1 MKTYIYGLIL
11 FFLFIFLHEILSIRE
26 GFVCFSGDEQVA
38 IKNNNLKLKQ
48 VQSDA
53 STFLDNV
60 TKIEAEVKSNST
72 NILHNVTNNLK
83 ILSAISDKKYKNDK
97 ADKEAKSAKPSP
109 DDMMKG
115 WSSIKPSQS
124 ALSGI

>member
-1 MKTYIYGLIL
+1 M
-11 FFLFIFLHEILSIRE
+11 HEILSIRE

-83 ILSAISDKKYKNDK
+83 Y
-97 ADKEAKSAKPSP
+97 
-109 DDMMKG
+109 
-115 WSSIKPSQS
+115 
-124 ALSGI
+124 